1 MITPK
6 ATKEYIT
13 QQLFISSSQEGK
25 KLSVNRTAKGNP
37 LLTLG

>member
-1 MITPK
+1 MITPR

-13 QQLFISSSQEGK
+13 QQLFTSSSQEGK
-25 KLSVNRTAKGNP
+25 KLSVNRTAKRNS